1 MIWVYLILA
10 AIIATPLIIEATRK
24 RMGDKARATAPGQFA
39 QLSQGLTHYQWYGS
53 AGGPVVVCVHGLTTP
68 SFVWQG
74 IAKGLAQMGFHVLVY
89 DLYGRGFS
97 DRPRGLQDRAFF
109 LKQLNDLLEDQ
120 GIDNDITLV
129 GYSMGAA
136 IATTFAARTPRR
148 VHELILLAPAGMADL
163 KKGILGFMARTPVIG
178 TWLMLGLYP
187 ILLRKGLR
195 AEKGNPTSVPGIT
208 DLQDAELN
216 WCGFVPAVRA
226 SLAGILSED
235 LQEEHRLLHREDVPV
250 LAIFGDKDTVIPLSS
265 RDVLQH
271 WNSDAHTAVI
281 AGAGHGLPYSHT
293 VDVLEKINGFVQ
305 HRD

>member
-24 RMGDKARATAPGQFA
+24 RMNDKARASAPGQFA
-39 QLSQGLTHYQWYGS
+39 HLSQGITHYQWYGP
-53 AGGPVVVCVHGLTTP
+53 GDGPVAVCVHGLTTP
-68 SFVWQG
+68 GFVWQG
-74 IAKGLAQMGFHVLVY
+74 IAKGLARMGFRVLVY

-97 DRPRGLQDRAFF
+97 DRPRGMQDRAFF
-109 LKQLNDLLEDQ
+109 IRQLNDLLEDQ
-120 GIDNDITLV
+120 GIDGDITLI
-129 GYSMGAA
+129 GYSMGGAV
-136 IATTFAARTPRR
+136 ATVFAAQEPRR
-148 VHELILLAPAGMADL
+148 VHEVVLLAPAGMEVL
-163 KKGILGFMARTPVIG
+163 TKGILGFMARTPVIG

-187 ILLRKGLR
+187 VLLRKGLR
-195 AEKGNPTSVPGIT
+195 AEKGNPTSVAGIT

-226 SLAGILSED
+226 SLAGLLSED
-235 LQEEHRLLHREDVPV
+235 MEEEHRLLHREDVPV
-250 LAIFGDKDTVIPLSS
+250 LAIFGSEDAVIPLSS

-293 VDVLEKINGFVQ
+293 VDVLEEINGFVQ
-305 HRD
+305 DSD